1 MLFAS
6 SSKHEVRFEDSTEV
20 KDIIGDT
27 TLVQDTPEKTN
38 QSTSLIATAERSE
51 PIVTRKELWSY
62 YLYCNG
68 DNIVGP
74 MVYTPTLFL
83 NLATAAGYDPVAGP
97 GSSCRSSTNSG
108 QCVLP
113 WMGGTKPVSS
123 IFLIANGI
131 GFAIMTVIFT
141 TIGPVADYGTYGR
154 WILLSLTVI
163 CWAAQYACMA
173 LTSPASWK
181 LALGLYILSFVS
193 CGGTLAFL
201 ISVFPTLARNT
212 ARCRSLRERHE
223 NGQISVE
230 EYEREESLEKNRIS
244 NATMMH
250 TYIGYAATYLLT
262 LALLLAPK
270 TANDPKVDNYTIVLC
285 NSYWVLLGI
294 WWFIFQQPRPG
305 PPLPKGQNCLTLGW
319 KQIWVALKTY
329 KHLPHTFMYIFAF
342 FFLSDGFNTTITL
355 VSICQNDQV
364 NFSFLENTYLGLA
377 QAFPSI
383 FSILV
388 FWYVQRHWKISTK
401 KMFLVTVVVTVLVP
415 LWGMVGIWTNK
426 FGFRNVW
433 EYWAYNVLTGVFQ
446 APYYAYSQTMMAELS
461 PPGFEYM
468 FFGLFNLSYR
478 VSSAVGPYVVQAII
492 DKTHNNWQGFPFLF
506 AICTASLLVIWFG
519 VDVEKGRRD
528 AVKWAA
534 AQRG

>member
-62 YLYCNG
+62 YRKSSTTSFICVFTDDLDTVYCNG
-68 DNIVGP
+68 DNVSPLLVLSVTRHGYSIVQIVGP

-173 LTSPASWK
+173 LTCTSRLSGDPVCFG
-181 LALGLYILSFVS
+181 AL
-193 CGGTLAFL
+193 
-201 ISVFPTLARNT
+201 
-212 ARCRSLRERHE
+212 
-223 NGQISVE
+223 
-230 EYEREESLEKNRIS
+230 
-244 NATMMH
+244 
-250 TYIGYAATYLLT
+250 
-262 LALLLAPK
+262 
-270 TANDPKVDNYTIVLC
+270 NDPV
-285 NSYWVLLGI
+285 
-294 WWFIFQQPRPG
+294 
-305 PPLPKGQNCLTLGW
+305 
-319 KQIWVALKTY
+319 
-329 KHLPHTFMYIFAF
+329 
-342 FFLSDGFNTTITL
+342 
-355 VSICQNDQV
+355 
-364 NFSFLENTYLGLA
+364 
-377 QAFPSI
+377 
-383 FSILV
+383 
-388 FWYVQRHWKISTK
+388 
-401 KMFLVTVVVTVLVP
+401 
-415 LWGMVGIWTNK
+415 
-426 FGFRNVW
+426 
-433 EYWAYNVLTGVFQ
+433 
-446 APYYAYSQTMMAELS
+446 
-461 PPGFEYM
+461 
-468 FFGLFNLSYR
+468 
-478 VSSAVGPYVVQAII
+478 
-492 DKTHNNWQGFPFLF
+492 
-506 AICTASLLVIWFG
+506 
-519 VDVEKGRRD
+519 
-528 AVKWAA
+528 
-534 AQRG
+534 